1 MKYKEE
7 KTSHMTL
14 QLVRSLN
21 PNKDPPANVDLVQY
35 LTHSILLSYTWV
47 QGGIGFSVGN
57 EAAPSNISPK
67 NGRIG
72 PQLDNLYNLGMS
84 SFQNIKSKV
93 AHFNPK
99 LTAALG
105 AWSIKSYMHAP
116 K

>member
-1 MKYKEE
+1 M
-7 KTSHMTL
+7 
-14 QLVRSLN
+14 QGIFF
-21 PNKDPPANVDLVQY
+21 PAGAWVFLVQY

>member
-1 MKYKEE
+1 MNQKIC
-7 KTSHMTL
+7 
-14 QLVRSLN
+14 
-21 PNKDPPANVDLVQY
+21 DLKFKLAQMY
-35 LTHSILLSYTWV
+35 SNILLSYTWV

>member
-1 MKYKEE
+1 MK
-7 KTSHMTL
+7 
-14 QLVRSLN
+14 
-21 PNKDPPANVDLVQY
+21 NKFGGPPLPLVQY

-47 QGGIGFSVGN
+47 QGGIGFSLGN

-67 NGRIG
+67 NGQIG
-72 PQLDNLYNLGMS
+72 PQQDNLYNLGMS
-84 SFQNIKSKV
+84 SFRNIKSKV
-93 AHFNPK
+93 ANINPK